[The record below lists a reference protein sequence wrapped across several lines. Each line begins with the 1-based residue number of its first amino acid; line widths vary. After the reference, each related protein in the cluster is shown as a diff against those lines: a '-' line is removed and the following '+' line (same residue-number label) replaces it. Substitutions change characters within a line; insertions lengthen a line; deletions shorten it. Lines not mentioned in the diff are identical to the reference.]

1 MMKSIYVHFNI
12 NTQLPFNKCFS
23 NVFRTTILQWT
34 TTIVLKK
41 IHMLLAWLFPI
52 PIQDKH
58 WYHNK
63 KSRTNR
69 YANCSA
75 NTYSN

>member
-1 MMKSIYVHFNI
+1 MTSLYIHFNI
-12 NTQLPFNKCFS
+12 IAQLTFNLSFS
-23 NVFRTTILQWT
+23 NDFRTTTLQWT
-34 TTIVLKK
+34 TTIALLK
-41 IHMLLAWLFPI
+41 IHMLLAWLFPM

-69 YANCSA
+69 YANYSA